1 MHYEWKLAFRKTSS
15 TDIIGKLQLKEAS
28 FFRYSHHQSPEIF
41 LMTYSFRLI
50 NGNRRDRALLSEGLT
65 WLSKLERRSNRDERI
80 DVVESGMRRKEEN
93 RKGGGRRR
101 GRGGRASRRRDCVL
115 MYGWHSD
122 DNRDKL
128 LY

>member
-1 MHYEWKLAFRKTSS
+1 MRIDATDETAFYRRKDEPSYE
-15 TDIIGKLQLKEAS
+15 
-28 FFRYSHHQSPEIF
+28 
-41 LMTYSFRLI
+41 
-50 NGNRRDRALLSEGLT
+50 NRRDVRTVTKGSTSWKVEGSLGQDDG
-65 WLSKLERRSNRDERI
+65 KK
-80 DVVESGMRRKEEN
+80 RKTGKAEGE
-93 RKGGGRRR
+93 KRRR